1 LGRVLDGFENLR
13 GDFLNVCQG
22 SPVKGKDICLFCDFM
37 ITHGSH
43 NRIGDNFRRRC
54 QIGFFRCGFDTELS
68 LLVPPG
74 KLHLF
79 DKQTGNRIG

>member
-1 LGRVLDGFENLR
+1 
-13 GDFLNVCQG
+13 
-22 SPVKGKDICLFCDFM
+22 M

-54 QIGFFRCGFDTELS
+54 QIGLFRCGFDTELS